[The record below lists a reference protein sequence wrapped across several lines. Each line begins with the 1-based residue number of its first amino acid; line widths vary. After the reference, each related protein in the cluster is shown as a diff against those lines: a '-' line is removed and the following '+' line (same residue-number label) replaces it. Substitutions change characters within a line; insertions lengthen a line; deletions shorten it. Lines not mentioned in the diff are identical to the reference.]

1 MTQNNK
7 KPTGL
12 RGMSAGT
19 SSICTVGAGSSSL
32 KYRGFD
38 VELLAEKAT
47 FEEVAFL
54 VLYGKL
60 PNLSQLKE
68 YKNTLQQ
75 LRSLPTKLK
84 TVLES
89 IDKDTHPMDVLR
101 TGVSYLGN
109 LEPESSIAEQQDKTN
124 RLLAIMPSILNYW
137 YNFATFG
144 KKINTDNNEDSIA
157 GHFLSS
163 LFDKPVDDLHKKV
176 MDASLI
182 LYAEHEFNASTFAA
196 RVCASTLSDIYSCIT
211 TAIGTLRGPL
221 HGGAN
226 EAAYKL
232 LKQFKSVDEAKTE
245 LLKMLSNKQII
256 MGFGH
261 AVYKELDPRTAVIK
275 QFSKQLSDT
284 VADPTLYDVS
294 CEVERIMKEEKGM
307 FANADFYHA
316 SAYNFMEIPTELFT
330 PIFVCSRLVGW
341 CAHIMEQR
349 ENNRLIRPTAE
360 YNGVEKAVW
369 VDLQNR

>member
-1 MTQNNK
+1 MPSNK
-7 KPTGL
+7 KKNEKDETPEVRIIGSLGDNENIGL
-12 RGMSAGT
+12 ILGDF
-19 SSICTVGAGSSSL
+19 
-32 KYRGFD
+32 K
-38 VELLAEKAT
+38 
-47 FEEVAFL
+47 
-54 VLYGKL
+54 GKKEIKR
-60 PNLSQLKE
+60 SFKFKLKE
-68 YKNTLQQ
+68 IKREENGKI
-75 LRSLPTKLK
+75 SAIEF
-84 TVLES
+84 ES
-89 IDKDTHPMDVLR
+89 NDQYFR
-101 TGVSYLGN
+101 FN
-109 LEPESSIAEQQDKTN
+109 LTITRLFRQD
-124 RLLAIMPSILNYW
+124 
-137 YNFATFG
+137 
-144 KKINTDNNEDSIA
+144 
-157 GHFLSS
+157 
-163 LFDKPVDDLHKKV
+163 
-176 MDASLI
+176 
-182 LYAEHEFNASTFAA
+182 
-196 RVCASTLSDIYSCIT
+196 
-211 TAIGTLRGPL
+211 
-221 HGGAN
+221 
-226 EAAYKL
+226 
-232 LKQFKSVDEAKTE
+232 AKTE